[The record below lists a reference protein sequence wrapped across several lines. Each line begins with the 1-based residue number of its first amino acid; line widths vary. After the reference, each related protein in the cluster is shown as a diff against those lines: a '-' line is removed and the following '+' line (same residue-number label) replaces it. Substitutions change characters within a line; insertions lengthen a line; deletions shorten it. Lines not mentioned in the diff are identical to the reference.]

1 MRLSFPLVSSLFLIA
16 VGTFGCQSTPQAV
29 TPLADSFRSPG
40 VQVLPEVRI
49 TKTDPND
56 LPALFQ
62 AASDRLL
69 RDELA
74 PAAAEFDRIAAVDP
88 SGPTARASLYNAGI
102 AYLGLGDRDKALAR
116 FRSSVDRFPDSPTT
130 RAALLRISRVLSFEQ
145 RWPELEK
152 VADEILD
159 RNDLTMLE
167 QIEALGAVG
176 LAQISQGKV
185 EEGFAPLVKAR
196 NLIEDNHLGAS
207 GAPPIE
213 LAQVSFALG
222 EVRRQ
227 KSEQI
232 VFDPFPPDFGAT
244 LESRCTGLLDA
255 QEAYTE
261 AMRSRDAH
269 WSAMSGFRVGQ
280 LYQQLHRDVMKV
292 PAPAA
297 LKTLKQKQLWEGA
310 MRLRY
315 RILLEK
321 GLKMM
326 DGTVRLAD
334 RTGESSEWIT
344 RAKSSQK
351 ELELALADEKD
362 ALSKMPFTE
371 DEMRAALEKLKKK
384 PAAAG
389 ASP

>member
-1 MRLSFPLVSSLFLIA
+1 MRLSSTLVTSFVLLL
-16 VGTFGCQSTPQAV
+16 VGTGCQSTPEAV
-29 TPLADSFRSPG
+29 SPLGASFRAG
-40 VQVLPEVRI
+40 ALQVLPEVRI

-56 LPALFQ
+56 LPMLFQ
-62 AASDRLL
+62 LASDRLL

-74 PAAAEFDRIAAVDP
+74 PAAAEFDRIVAVDP
-88 SGPTARASLYNAGI
+88 AGPTARPSLYNAGI

-130 RAALLRISRVLSFEQ
+130 RAALLRITRILSFSE

-152 VADEILD
+152 VAGEVLD
-159 RNDLTMLE
+159 RNDLTVLE

-176 LAQISQGKV
+176 LALISQGKV
-185 EEGFAPLVKAR
+185 EEGFAPIVKAR
-196 NLIEDNHLGAS
+196 NLIEDNHLGES

-222 EVRRQ
+222 EVRRE
-227 KSEQI
+227 KSELI
-232 VFDPFPPDFGAT
+232 GFDPFPADFGAT
-244 LESRCTGLLDA
+244 LEARCTGLLDA
-255 QEAYTE
+255 QEAYTD

-269 WSAMSGFRVGQ
+269 WSAMSGFRVGK

-326 DGTVRLAD
+326 DGTMRLAE
-334 RTGESSEWIT
+334 RTGESSEWIN
-344 RAKSSQK
+344 RARSSQK